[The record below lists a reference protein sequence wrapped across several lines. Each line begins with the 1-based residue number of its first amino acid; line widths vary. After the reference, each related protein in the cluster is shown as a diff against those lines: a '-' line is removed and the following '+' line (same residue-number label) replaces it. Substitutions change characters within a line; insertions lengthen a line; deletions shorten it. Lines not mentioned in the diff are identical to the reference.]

1 MFKAILLSQWYN
13 LSDMGLEEALRVGL
27 DFILFMSFEV
37 KTEVPD
43 HSTLCRF
50 RNILIDQ
57 GLDKV
62 LFEEIDEQLESMN
75 IKVKQAECAILDA
88 TIIESLARPR
98 QTLVVPEKDRQ
109 ETKHSSSYTLRKSV
123 DPDAE

>member
-13 LSDMGLEEALRVGL
+13 LSDIGLEEALRVRL
-27 DFILFMSFEV
+27 DFILFTGFEV
-37 KTEVPD
+37 ETEFPD

-62 LFEEIDEQLESMN
+62 LFEEINEQLESMN

-88 TIIESLARPR
+88 TIIESSARPKK
-98 QTLVVPEKDRQ
+98 TLVVSEKERWNHVQ
-109 ETKHSSSYTLRKSV
+109 SKKKPSAPTFSE
-123 DPDAE
+123 EI